1 MRLKIALATYEQPTV
16 RDTDLDFLAPAL
28 RRRGAA
34 AEAVAWSDAAV
45 DWSDFDLV
53 LVSSTWDY
61 HRHLARFREWLADV
75 DAVTTLR
82 NPREMIEWNLDKRY
96 LRDLDAAGVP
106 TIPTIWTEPGAE
118 DEIEA
123 TVAELGWGDVVLK
136 PVVDLGAQRLA
147 RVETK
152 MVGRIL
158 RSLGE
163 PGMAQPFLPSVEAEG
178 ELSLLFIEGEPAH
191 SVRKQPARGDFRVQ
205 PQYGASHERVEPP
218 AEAIRIGRRALE
230 RAPGEPLYA
239 RVDLLADGVGDLR
252 VIELELIEP
261 NLYLAANPGAA
272 DALAGGIL
280 AAV

>member
-28 RRRGAA
+28 RRRGAT

-61 HRHLARFREWLADV
+61 HRHLERFREWLADV

-82 NPREMIEWNLDKRY
+82 NPRGMIEWNLDKRY

-252 VIELELIEP
+252 VVELELIEP